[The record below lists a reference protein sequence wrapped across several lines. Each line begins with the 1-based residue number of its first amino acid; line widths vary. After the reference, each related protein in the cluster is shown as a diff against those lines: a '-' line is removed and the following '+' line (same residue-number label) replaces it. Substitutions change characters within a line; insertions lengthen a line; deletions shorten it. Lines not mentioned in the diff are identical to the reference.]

1 MTNRNNDRMMAP
13 LPPQQTE
20 QKPQN
25 SLLNF
30 VTPTEFVELPSKGL
44 YYPEGHP
51 LKGKSSIEIKHMTA
65 KDEDILSSPS
75 LLREG
80 VALDRM
86 LNNIIIDKQINID
99 SILIGDK
106 NAILIAARKT
116 GYGNVYQT
124 EVVCPNCGKK
134 DTHEFGLAQTEKVH
148 HGEVPEDAVF
158 NEKGNFEITLPASK
172 VKLEIKLL
180 RGGDEKQII
189 KMIASEKNTT
199 MIDQYRM
206 MIVSANGVQ
215 DRNMLNEFIDLMPI
229 KDASYLKK
237 TYKKLNPNVELK
249 YNFECYSCN
258 HKQELEVPFGA
269 NFFWPNR

>member
-30 VTPTEFVELPSKGL
+30 VAPTEFVELPSKGL

-75 LLREG
+75 LLKEG

-86 LNNIIIDKQINID
+86 LKNIVINKQIDID

-106 NAILIAARKT
+106 NAILIAARQT

-124 EVVCPNCGKK
+124 EVICPNCGKR
-134 DTHEFGLAQTEKVH
+134 DTHEFGLAQTQKVH
-148 HGEVPEDAVF
+148 HGEIPDDATV
-158 NEKGNFEITLPASK
+158 NEKGNFEVILPSSK
-172 VKLEIKLL
+172 VKIEIKLL
-180 RGGDEKQII
+180 RGKDEKKII
-189 KMIASEKNTT
+189 KMISSEKKAT
-199 MIDQYRM
+199 MIDHYRM
-206 MIVSANGVQ
+206 MIVSANGVE

-249 YNFECYSCN
+249 YGFQCYSCF
-258 HKQELEVPFGA
+258 HTQELEVPFGA
-269 NFFWPNR
+269 DFFWPNR